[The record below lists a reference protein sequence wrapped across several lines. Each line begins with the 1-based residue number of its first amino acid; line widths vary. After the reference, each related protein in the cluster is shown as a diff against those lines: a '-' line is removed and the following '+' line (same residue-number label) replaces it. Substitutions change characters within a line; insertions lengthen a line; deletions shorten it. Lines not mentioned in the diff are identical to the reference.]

1 MKRVTGEI
9 NELQRQKEN
18 VEKCQVLVERV
29 EDWKSHNISS
39 FGSLLIEDLFI
50 VNKNHVDREYHV
62 FLFEKILLCC
72 KEVQDNRSH
81 NGSDRGGK
89 ERKSSKSN
97 SLLKRKDSTI
107 AQFDPLRRNIPLQLK
122 GRIYLNNVTHVI
134 PYFRGEFEVFEDM

>member
-18 VEKCQVLVERV
+18 VEKVQILVERV
-29 EDWKSHNISS
+29 EDWKGHTINQ
-39 FGSLLIEDLFI
+39 FGNLLIEDLFI

-62 FLFEKILLCC
+62 FLFEKIILCC
-72 KEVQDNRSH
+72 KEIHEKSSN
-81 NGSDRGGK
+81 NGSDKGR

-97 SLLKRKDSTI
+97 SILKKKDNSYVPI
-107 AQFDPLRRNIPLQLK
+107 DPSRRNIPLQLK

-134 PYFRGEFEVFEDM
+134 PYFRGEYI